1 MARRKVLVIED
12 DDAVRQGVVDAL
24 EFAGYAVMEAADGP
38 DGLATAIRSHCE
50 IVLLDLVLPGGDG
63 LDILQEVRRTRP
75 RLPVIIMTA
84 RGGEEDRVAGLRL
97 GADDYVVKPFSVRE
111 LLARVEAVLRRSAER
126 PLDVRR
132 VPLPEGTADLACG
145 QVEFTD
151 GSRQDL
157 TEREGDL
164 LRYLAT
170 NAGRPI
176 NREELLSAVWR
187 INPVGIETRTVDV
200 HVARLREKLRDD
212 SSDPRIIRT
221 VRGRG
226 YMFEPQGASP

>member
-24 EFAGYAVMEAADGP
+24 EFAGYAVMEATDGP

-84 RGGEEDRVAGLRL
+84 RGGEGDRVAGLRL

-126 PLDVRR
+126 PLDVRS
-132 VPLPEGTADLACG
+132 VPVPGGTADLACG
-145 QVEFTD
+145 QVEFED

-212 SSDPRIIRT
+212 SSEPRIIRT

-226 YMFEPQGASP
+226 YMFEPQEASP